1 MALSLAQQKIAA
13 DTARFRVVMAGRRFG
28 KTHLAIREICKAAA
42 MPDQEVWFVSPTYR
56 QCKQNVWKKL
66 KNKIVDLRWASK
78 INESELSILLKNG
91 SSISLKGADNYDG
104 LRGVGLDFLV
114 MDEFADTSA
123 EAWYETLRPTLS
135 DREGRAL
142 FIGTPKGRS
151 NWSYDMFQQHLA
163 NPDNW
168 SSYQFTTIDGGRV
181 KLEEIEAAKR
191 DLDIRVFNQEYN
203 ATFETFSGRVFY
215 SFDDNNIK
223 PFTEP
228 TPDVLYLGMDF
239 NIDPM
244 SVMIGTKQGEIFHI
258 FDEIQ
263 IFGSNTQEAIDEI
276 KNRYGKQRI
285 VVYPDPAGHQR
296 KTSANGR
303 TDITQLQNA
312 GFRVVAP
319 YSHNPVR
326 DGINAVNSRILS
338 ASGERRLLVDGKCK
352 HTIKSLER
360 MVYKT
365 GTSVPNKEQG
375 LDHMADAIR
384 YCIDG
389 LWPIKREIEQDQ
401 NSPTTWAHTIG
412 R

>member
-1 MALSLAQQKIAA
+1 MALSLAQQKIAN
-13 DTARFRVVMAGRRFG
+13 DKARFRVVMAGRRFG